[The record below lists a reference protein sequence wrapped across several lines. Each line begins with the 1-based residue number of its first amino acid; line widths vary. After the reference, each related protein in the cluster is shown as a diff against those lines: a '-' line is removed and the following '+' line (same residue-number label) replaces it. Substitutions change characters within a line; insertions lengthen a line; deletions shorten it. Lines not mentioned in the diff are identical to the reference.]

1 MAGWGGLR
9 LGGITHRWGHAA
21 IAKTAGLPVCLSGAR
36 RPEQE
41 TAQTGRP
48 VQRRQPKARAN
59 REGQQMRLNTAFA
72 ADAGQ
77 NRPAAALRGGDAL
90 CAKRHGGGGG
100 GATKHRRFIGQCAAF
115 CRQQA
120 TAGAWA
126 VQVQASEHPG
136 NKIIRKTQSARPRC
150 SARAAEKLPT
160 CGNRKWKVLTRY
172 GQRYPSL
179 ENPS

>member
-1 MAGWGGLR
+1 
-9 LGGITHRWGHAA
+9 
-21 IAKTAGLPVCLSGAR
+21 
-36 RPEQE
+36 
-41 TAQTGRP
+41 
-48 VQRRQPKARAN
+48 
-59 REGQQMRLNTAFA
+59 MRLNTAFA

-77 NRPAAALRGGDAL
+77 NRPAAALRDCDGL
-90 CAKRHGGGGG
+90 CVKRQGGGGG
-100 GATKHRRFIGQCAAF
+100 GGGVAKHGRFIGQRAAF

-126 VQVQASEHPG
+126 AQVQASEHPG
-136 NKIIRKTQSARPRC
+136 NEIIRKTQSARPRC

-179 ENPS
+179 ENLS